1 MTPEGAAK
9 PNALELEELRVA
21 YRVRGQRRDV
31 LRGVNLAIGPAESY
45 GLVGES
51 GCGKT
56 TAALAA
62 VHYLPRN
69 GSISGGIVRV
79 AGTNVYSLS
88 KRDVRAFHRRT
99 VSMVYQSPATALDPS
114 MRIGRQ
120 VAEVFEVQGT
130 ARTEAF
136 ERAEMALRRVLIAD
150 PGSVMKRYAHQLSGG
165 MQQRVVI
172 AMALAKNPAL
182 LLLDEPT
189 TGLDVTVEAEILDLV
204 GQLQAASATAAM
216 YITHNLGVVAKM
228 CQRVGVLYAG
238 RLVEEGPT
246 EEVLAEPHHPYTVG
260 LVRCIPRSGVHKNRY
275 RLQTIPGLL
284 PAIGEQVPGCVF
296 AERCLLAEETCRHEE
311 PVLRRVRDG
320 HTSRCHFPDRAA
332 DLPEAALLGTE
343 LTLAVD
349 RSGAPLLTA
358 EGLTK
363 VFRQHGSVRAL
374 SDVSA
379 VIWPGETLG
388 LVGESGSGKTTFAH
402 VLAGIVEPTGGA
414 VVLEGQD
421 LAPRLDMRTAAQ
433 VRALQLVFQN
443 PDSALNR
450 SHRVERILRHAIKRL
465 AGLVGERAQRRLV
478 ELARAVRLPERY
490 LTVRPRQLSGGLKQ
504 RVAIAAAFAGN
515 SRLVICDEPTSAL
528 DVSVQAAILN
538 LLTDLQVERKVSYLF
553 ISHDLSVVRYV
564 SDRIAVMYLGRLME
578 VGPADR
584 VYLGPHHPYTESL
597 VSAVPTIERTGQ
609 RRIKL
614 EGEIPSA
621 ASPPSGCVFHTR
633 CHRKLG
639 AICEDQAPPLLE
651 AEPGH
656 LIRCHIPLAQLGK
669 TTSWHAA
676 PVMGDGPG
684 KEPKAAFAAPAE

>member
-1 MTPEGAAK
+1 MTPEGAVGS
-9 PNALELEELRVA
+9 NALELEDLRVA
-21 YRVRGQRRDV
+21 YRVRGRRRDV
-31 LRGVNLAIGPAESY
+31 LRGVSLAIGPGESY

-56 TAALAA
+56 TVALAA

-69 GSISGGIVRV
+69 GCISGGAVRV
-79 AGTNVYSLS
+79 AGADVYSLS
-88 KRDVRAFHRRT
+88 RRDVRAFHRQT

-120 VAEVFEVQGT
+120 VTEVFEVQGIP
-130 ARTEAF
+130 RSEAF

-150 PGSVMKRYAHQLSGG
+150 PASVMKRYAHELSGG

-172 AMALAKNPAL
+172 AMALAKNPVL

-204 GQLQAASATAAM
+204 GELQAASSTAAL

-246 EEVLAEPHHPYTVG
+246 EEVLSDPHHPYTVG
-260 LVRCIPRSGVHKNRY
+260 LVRCIPRGGARKDHH
-275 RLQTIPGLL
+275 RLQTIPGVL
-284 PAIGEQVPGCVF
+284 PAIGEQAPGCMF
-296 AERCLLAEETCRHEE
+296 AERCLLAEEICGHEE
-311 PVLRRVRDG
+311 PVPRRVRDG
-320 HTSRCHFPDRAA
+320 HTSRCHFPERAA
-332 DLPEAALLGTE
+332 DLPGAVPPGTE
-343 LTLAVD
+343 VSRGVD
-349 RSGAPLLTA
+349 RSGPPLVKA
-358 EGLTK
+358 VGLSK
-363 VFRQHGSVRAL
+363 VFREHGGVRAL

-379 VIWPGETLG
+379 AIWPGETLG

-402 VLAGIVEPTGGA
+402 ALVGIVEPTSGS
-414 VVLEGQD
+414 VVLEGRD
-421 LAPRLDMRTAAQ
+421 LAPRLDARTASE
-433 VRALQLVFQN
+433 VRAVQLVFQN
-443 PDSALNR
+443 PGSSLNA
-450 SHRVERILRHAIKRL
+450 SHRVERILRHSIKRL
-465 AGLVGERAQRRLV
+465 AGLVGGAAQQRLV
-478 ELARAVRLPERY
+478 ELAKAVRLPERY
-490 LTVRPRQLSGGLKQ
+490 LTVRPRQLTGGLKQ

-515 SRLVICDEPTSAL
+515 ARLVICDEPTSAL
-528 DVSVQAAILN
+528 DVSVQAVILN

-578 VGPADR
+578 VGPADK
-584 VYLGPHHPYTESL
+584 VFLGPHHPYTESL
-597 VSAVPTIERTGQ
+597 VAAVPTIERTAH

-621 ASPPSGCVFHTR
+621 VNPPSGCVFHTR

-639 AICEDQAPPLLE
+639 AICEDEVPPLIE
-651 AEPGH
+651 GEPEH
-656 LIRCHIPLAQLGK
+656 LVRCHIPLAQLGN
-669 TTSWHAA
+669 TDNWFTVPMTSN
-676 PVMGDGPG
+676 GPLSSCM
-684 KEPKAAFAAPAE
+684 